1 MERNLTLNCG
11 DHKDE
16 YSCPD
21 VLIDYSEKFDE
32 YGLIIHDGGTSSVEI
47 SYCPFCGAK
56 LPESKRGCG
65 LIHYSIWALMNQQ
78 NRIFLKS
85 LNPMLGIE
93 TYNKALKCV
102 PHLRCSTG
110 HKRPW
115 HVSLCHNLLCRL
127 A

>member
-56 LPESKRGCG
+56 LPESKRELWFDTLFDMGFDDPTEQD
-65 LIHYSIWALMNQQ
+65 IPEK
-78 NRIFLKS
+78 FKS
-85 LNPMLGIE
+85 NAWYRNI
-93 TYNKALKCV
+93 
-102 PHLRCSTG
+102 
-110 HKRPW
+110 
-115 HVSLCHNLLCRL
+115 
-127 A
+127 